1 MDIVDKPVIYVIA
14 LPIGNWDDITLR
26 ALKILREVDIV
37 ACEDTRMTGKLLAH
51 LQISG
56 KKLVSYHD
64 HSERSKAEPLI
75 AQICAEGLSLGLVS
89 DAGTP
94 CLSDPGYRLLQ
105 AAHNRGVR
113 VVPIPGPSS
122 YTALLSVSGLPSDR
136 VLFVGFLPR
145 KRGELEREIAS
156 WQQWRGSVVAFES
169 APRLIAT
176 LTCLA
181 ALCPDS
187 ELCIGRELTKRHEE
201 ILQTSVAQ
209 ALTWAKAHPCLKGEL
224 VLMLGKPTA
233 AAEQEAA
240 VQGWTA
246 ILAEAEARRNA
257 GATHKD
263 LLQYFAHVSVPRKEL
278 YTRLQAL
285 FASEII

>member
-14 LPIGNWDDITLR
+14 LPIGNWEDITLR
-26 ALKILREVDIV
+26 ALAILREVDIL

-51 LQISG
+51 LQISA

-64 HSERSKAEPLI
+64 HSERGKAEPLI
-75 AQICAEGLSLGLVS
+75 AQLCDEGLSLGLVS

-105 AAHNRGVR
+105 AAHARGVR

-122 YTALLSVSGLPSDR
+122 FTALLSVSGLPSDR

-145 KRGELEREIAS
+145 KRGELEREMAS
-156 WQQWRGSVVAFES
+156 WKQGRSSVVFFES
-169 APRLIAT
+169 ASRLVAT

-201 ILQTSVAQ
+201 ILHTSVAE
-209 ALTWAKAHPCLKGEL
+209 ALVWAQAHPCLKGEL

-233 AAEQEAA
+233 AAEQATVAET
-240 VQGWTA
+240 W
-246 ILAEAEARRNA
+246 ISLLAEAQIRREA

-263 LLQYFAHVSVPRKEL
+263 LLQHFSHLSLPRKEL
-278 YTRLQAL
+278 YTRLQNL
-285 FASEII
+285 FAPTIL